1 MPERASPDFQQ
12 HAELRDELVTL
23 HARILLRMPV
33 FELAL
38 IGAVGWIVLPDVAL
52 SVFLIWAGCA
62 LGVECVR
69 AATARWAL
77 TRLAADPP
85 PHIHTAFMA
94 LDAAAGLATG
104 SAAVLFL
111 AHIPI
116 LSQAILETTL
126 YTVSGAGV
134 AVAVSSKRLRGAYSA
149 LVLFC
154 AAAAWSTVH
163 PARAPVVI
171 ALTAVYWLF
180 LIGVSADSERL
191 LRRSLQIRRQRDA
204 ALRELERRNQEIQEV
219 AARAERAALTR
230 ARVLAAVSHDLR
242 QPLHALSAYSAVLLA
257 NPSAQTLQEAG
268 HNIDTLVRSLGEI
281 LGELFDLSRLSSG
294 GYRLQHEPFA
304 LDRLV
309 AGVCAEFTPVA
320 AAKGLALTWEVA
332 PVELIGDASAT
343 GRIVRNLLD
352 NAIKYSDRGEVRV
365 TVALVAGEAILEVSD
380 TGRGIA
386 AEEQPRIFEEFYQI
400 ERAGEDPPQGVGLG
414 LSIVKHLCELMR
426 ARIELCSILGV
437 GTRFTIS
444 MQGARA
450 STGAAAV
457 LRSIE
462 RGRDSWRGARAYVV
476 DDDAAVRTSMQ
487 VLLTLWG
494 FEVHCAGSAAEAG
507 ALIAKRGRPD
517 LLLIDQRLPHAQEGA
532 VVAARACAAHGE
544 FPVLVITGESEDS
557 AVHSAREHH
566 YTVLRKPV
574 PFDTLY
580 AAVSTAMQRSP

>member
-1 MPERASPDFQQ
+1 MLEDAHLDRRQR
-12 HAELRDELVTL
+12 AELRDELLTL
-23 HARILLRMPV
+23 HARILLRMPF

-38 IGAVGWIVLPDVAL
+38 IGAVAWIVLPDVAL
-52 SVFLIWAGCA
+52 SVFLVWAGFA

-77 TRLAADPP
+77 PRFAANPP
-85 PHIHTAFMA
+85 PHIHRVFMA

-126 YTVSGAGV
+126 YTVAGAGV
-134 AVAVSSKRLRGAYSA
+134 AVAVSSKRLLGAYSG
-149 LVLFC
+149 LVLLC
-154 AAAAWSTVH
+154 AAAAWSMAH
-163 PARAPVVI
+163 SGKALVVI
-171 ALTAVYWLF
+171 ALTTAYWLF

-191 LRRSLQIRRQRDA
+191 LRRSLDIRCQRDA
-204 ALRELERRNQEIQEV
+204 ALRALEQRNQEFQEV
-219 AARAERAALTR
+219 AGRAERAALTR

-257 NPSAQTLQEAG
+257 NPSAQTLREAG

-309 AGVCAEFTPVA
+309 AGVCAEFAPSA
-320 AAKGLALTWEVA
+320 AAKRLALNWEVA
-332 PVELIGDASAT
+332 PVELIGDASAI

-352 NAIKYSDRGEVRV
+352 NAIKYTERGEVRV
-365 TVALVAGEAILEVSD
+365 TLAQVAGEALLEVCD

-386 AEEQPRIFEEFYQI
+386 AEEHQRIFEEFYQV
-400 ERAGEDPPQGVGLG
+400 EDASEDHPQGVGLG

-426 ARIELCSILGV
+426 VRMELCSSLGA
-437 GTRFTIS
+437 GTRFTVT
-444 MQGARA
+444 MPGARA
-450 STGAAAV
+450 GIGAAAV

-462 RGRDSWRGARAYVV
+462 RGRESWRGARAYVV
-476 DDDAAVRTSMQ
+476 DDDPAVRTSMQ

-507 ALIAKRGRPD
+507 VLIAQRGRPN

-532 VVAARACAAHGE
+532 AVAARACAAHGE
-544 FPVLVITGESEDS
+544 FPVLVITGESGES
-557 AVHSAREHH
+557 ALRSAREHR
-566 YTVLRKPV
+566 YTVLQKPV

-580 AAVSTAMQRSP
+580 AAVSTAMQRSL

>member
-1 MPERASPDFQQ
+1 MPERASLDLKQR
-12 HAELRDELVTL
+12 AKLRDELLTL

-38 IGAVGWIVLPDVAL
+38 IGAVGWIVLPDIAL

-62 LGVECVR
+62 LGIECVR

-77 TRLAADPP
+77 GRLAADPP
-85 PHIHTAFMA
+85 PYIHTVFMT

-104 SAAVLFL
+104 SAAPLFL
-111 AHIPI
+111 AHLPI

-126 YTVSGAGV
+126 YTVAGAGV

-149 LVLFC
+149 LVLLC
-154 AAAAWSTVH
+154 AASAWSMAH
-163 PARAPVVI
+163 PAKAPVVI

-180 LIGVSADSERL
+180 LIGVSADSKKL
-191 LRRSLQIRRQRDA
+191 LRRSLDIRLQRDA
-204 ALRELERRNQEIQEV
+204 ALGELERRNQEIQEV

-242 QPLHALSAYSAVLLA
+242 QPLHALSTYSAVLLA
-257 NPSAQTLQEAG
+257 SPSAQTLQEAG

-281 LGELFDLSRLSSG
+281 LGELFDLSRLATG
-294 GYRLQHEPFA
+294 GYRLQHDPFA

-309 AGVCAEFTPVA
+309 AGVCVEFAPGA

-332 PVELIGDASAT
+332 PVELIGDASAI

-352 NAIKYSDRGEVRV
+352 NAIKYTERGEVRV
-365 TVALVAGEAILEVSD
+365 TIAQVAGEAILEVCD

-386 AEEQPRIFEEFYQI
+386 AEEHPRIFEEFYQI
-400 ERAGEDPPQGVGLG
+400 EGAGEDRPQGVGLG

-426 ARIELCSILGV
+426 ARIELCSRLGA
-437 GTRFTIS
+437 GTRFTVT
-444 MQGARA
+444 MPGARA
-450 STGAAAV
+450 GTGAAAV
-457 LRSIE
+457 LCSIE
-462 RGRDSWRGARAYVV
+462 RGRESWSGARAYVV
-476 DDDAAVRTSMQ
+476 DDDPAVRTSMK

-507 ALIAKRGRPD
+507 VLIAKRGRPD
-517 LLLIDQRLPHAQEGA
+517 LLLIDQRLPHGQEGA
-532 VVAARACAAHGE
+532 AVAARACAAHGE
-544 FPVLVITGESEDS
+544 FPVLVITGESGES
-557 AVHSAREHH
+557 ALRSAREHR
-566 YTVLRKPV
+566 YTVLQKPV

-580 AAVSTAMQRSP
+580 AALSTALQRSP